1 MPTLTPTTE
10 DYLQAIDALR
20 TEVGDV
26 RAARMA
32 ERLGI
37 SPASVSQTLDRM
49 IRQDLVEVAADHR
62 IQLTESGRQAADS
75 INRRHRLTERF
86 LVDTLGLDWVSAH
99 EEAHRLEH
107 AISEQV
113 EARLSALLG
122 HPETCPH
129 GAPIPGNFPA
139 GSDSAWRPLSS
150 FQAGDKGNVARVSEA
165 IEEDTELLRYCDE
178 KNLHPGVRFLV
189 SEVGPDGV
197 FVLELGAAPVVVSA
211 RLASHISCTPDGSD

>member
-1 MPTLTPTTE
+1 MAPLTSTTE

-20 TEVGDV
+20 SEVGDV

-37 SPASVSQTLDRM
+37 SPASVSQTLERM
-49 IRQDLVEVAADHR
+49 IKQDLVDVADDHQIR
-62 IQLTESGRQAADS
+62 LTESGRQAADS

-86 LVDTLGLDWVSAH
+86 LVDTLGMDWVSAH
-99 EEAHRLEH
+99 IEAHRLEH

-113 EARLSALLG
+113 EARLSILLG

-129 GAPIPGNFPA
+129 GAPIPGNFPDGA
-139 GSDSAWRPLSS
+139 DRDWRPLNS
-150 FQAGDKGNVARVSEA
+150 FQVGDEGRVARVSEA

-178 KNLHPGVRFLV
+178 KNLHPGVRFQV
-189 SEVGPDGV
+189 TEQGPDGV
-197 FVLELGAAPVVVSA
+197 FVLALGEAAVVVSP
-211 RLASHISCTPDGSD
+211 RLASHISCTAGVGA